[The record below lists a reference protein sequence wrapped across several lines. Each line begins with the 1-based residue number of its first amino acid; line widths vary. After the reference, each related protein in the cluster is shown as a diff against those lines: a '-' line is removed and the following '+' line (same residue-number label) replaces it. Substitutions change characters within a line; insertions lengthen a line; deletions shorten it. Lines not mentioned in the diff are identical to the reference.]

1 MTKGQEDSF
10 GGGRNGLQ
18 LDCDDGHTICNLLE
32 VTELQTQNRWIPW
45 SVNHASIKLLNIHIY
60 ENTQELF

>member
-1 MTKGQEDSF
+1 MTNGQQISS

-32 VTELQTQNRWIPW
+32 VSELQTQ
-45 SVNHASIKLLNIHIY
+45 IK
-60 ENTQELF
+60 

>member
-32 VTELQTQNRWIPW
+32 VTELQTQNR
-45 SVNHASIKLLNIHIY
+45 
-60 ENTQELF
+60 